1 MQSDIDDEFTGQ
13 PHAKFWQ
20 EVCPVECINSHV
32 KKIVFHDFHG
42 DKCELEFIDFI
53 ARTAQEL
60 QALLL
65 MLTSKTY
72 GPVDVDEVNSQ
83 LGVLSFASEEC
94 ITSLLGPKVQMVH
107 IFHRSLDLSVD
118 DPFL

>member
-1 MQSDIDDEFTGQ
+1 MMSSLASPMPSSGRRSVLLNVSIHTSRRLSFMIFMGTNASLNSSISSPGQ
-13 PHAKFWQ
+13 
-20 EVCPVECINSHV
+20 
-32 KKIVFHDFHG
+32 
-42 DKCELEFIDFI
+42 
-53 ARTAQEL
+53 TAQEL

-72 GPVDVDEVNSQ
+72 GPVVDVDEVNSQ